1 MGAMGA
7 REGDSPTPA
16 TKASSRQHMVIDNQ
30 YASRSCCPV
39 LRCVRFRSFTLGTAA
54 RLACEAD
61 SVALALVAYAVGRL
75 NVVGVKLR
83 TAKRNWNDLV
93 QLIAPWVERR

>member
-30 YASRSCCPV
+30 YASRSRCPV
-39 LRCVRFRSFTLGTAA
+39 LRCVRFRSFTLWADS

-61 SVALALVAYAVGRL
+61 SVALTLVAYAVGRL
-75 NVVGVKLR
+75 NVVGVKL
-83 TAKRNWNDLV
+83 
-93 QLIAPWVERR
+93 IAAQ